1 MSGRRKTVCEVD
13 SCSAAP
19 LLRSWGAV
27 VLLGLIVAV
36 GCAPPETERPA
47 TESVSGTVTLGG
59 DPVEGAIV
67 TFVPAGAEGESAVG
81 KTDAGGKYTLTTW
94 ESGDGAMAGDYT
106 VKIVKFESAAVDES
120 GIEADDEGAFIPTTE
135 DSGQQTSALPEKYS
149 NPGTSELKATVAAGA
164 NTFDFALEE

>member
-1 MSGRRKTVCEVD
+1 MTGRWPVITQNAGNYNGRTHLV
-13 SCSAAP
+13 
-19 LLRSWGAV
+19 
-27 VLLGLIVAV
+27 
-36 GCAPPETERPA
+36 APPSSNHP
-47 TESVSGTVTLGG
+47 GG
-59 DPVEGAIV
+59 VNLLLAD
-67 TFVPAGAEGESAVG
+67 
-81 KTDAGGKYTLTTW
+81 
-94 ESGDGAMAGDYT
+94 T